1 MLMWIGEILSSWS
14 EHEFQIWHM
23 VLYIDQIKE
32 KQTEKLLNVKDFGCS
47 KLAISL
53 VIQTGSDSIEKR
65 CDRWK
70 PWILHFIIF

>member
-1 MLMWIGEILSSWS
+1 
-14 EHEFQIWHM
+14 M

-70 PWILHFIIF
+70 P